1 MPDPALELRGLTKR
15 FGPGVVVGPIE
26 LTVQPGEFVTLLG
39 PSGCGKTTTL
49 NMIAGFVAPDA
60 GSVHLAGRHVERLP
74 PFRRDLGVVFPD
86 YALFPHRTVAENI
99 GFGLRVRR
107 IARPEIARRVDAAM
121 QMVRLEGL
129 GKRRPAQLSG
139 GQRQRVALA
148 RALIIRPSLLLLDEP
163 LSNLDLKLREEM
175 RIEISALQRRLGI
188 ATVFV
193 THDQEEA
200 LTMSDRIAVMQG
212 GSIEQIG
219 TAREI
224 YEAPASAFVATF
236 IGTSNLIS
244 GTVAAGGTVAAASG
258 DAATLLLATGAG
270 PALVASPGRGAPGAA
285 MLIAI
290 RPERLKLTKPGAA
303 PTDASAWPATVTRL
317 IYLGGRTEI
326 HLRLQDGSPAVSYV
340 VNEGGIPWVEGDT
353 VAAWFRPA
361 DAWLLPAAVHPP
373 ISDCPDHQ
381 G

>member
-1 MPDPALELRGLTKR
+1 MPDTALELRGLTKR
-15 FGPGVVVGPIE
+15 FGAGVVVGPID

-60 GSVHLAGRHVERLP
+60 GSVHLAGRHVENLP
-74 PFRRDLGVVFPD
+74 PFRRDLGVVFQD

-99 GFGLRVRR
+99 GFGLRMRR
-107 IARPEIARRVDAAM
+107 IGRSEIARRVDEAM
-121 QMVRLEGL
+121 QMVRLDGL
-129 GKRRPAQLSG
+129 GDRRPAQLSG

-148 RALIIRPSLLLLDEP
+148 RALVIRPSLLLLDEP

-175 RIEISALQRRLGI
+175 RIEISSLQRRLGI

-212 GSIEQIG
+212 GAIEQIG
-219 TAREI
+219 TARDI

-236 IGTSNLIS
+236 IGTTNLVRS
-244 GTVAAGGTVAAASG
+244 TVAARAD
-258 DAATLLLATGAG
+258 DAAIVRLATPAG
-270 PALVASPGRGAPGAA
+270 PALVASPGHLQVGAEV
-285 MLIAI
+285 LLTI
-290 RPERLKLTKPGAA
+290 RPERLKLAKPADA
-303 PTDASAWPATVTRL
+303 PDGVTAWPAQVMRL

-326 HLRLQDGSPAVSYV
+326 HLRLQDGGTAVAYL
-340 VNEGGIPWVEGDT
+340 VNEGSIPWREGET
-353 VAAWFRPA
+353 VAAWFRSG
-361 DAWLLPAAVHPP
+361 DAWVLPAAASAP
-373 ISDCPDHQ
+373 
-381 G
+381 

>member
-1 MPDPALELRGLTKR
+1 MPDAALELRGLTKR
-15 FGPGVVVGPIE
+15 YAAGAVVGPIE

-49 NMIAGFVAPDA
+49 NMIAGFIAPDA
-60 GSVHLAGRHVERLP
+60 GSVHLSGRHVEQLP
-74 PFRRDLGVVFPD
+74 PFRRDLGVVFQD

-99 GFGLRVRR
+99 GFGLRMRR
-107 IARPEIARRVDAAM
+107 IARAEIARRVAEAM
-121 QMVRLEGL
+121 QMVRLDGL
-129 GKRRPAQLSG
+129 GDRRPAQLSG

-148 RALIIRPSLLLLDEP
+148 RALVIRPSLLLLDEP

-212 GSIEQIG
+212 GAIEQIG

-236 IGTSNLIS
+236 IGSTNMLP
-244 GTVAAGGTVAAASG
+244 GVVEAPAAQDGMVR
-258 DAATLLLATGAG
+258 LATPAG
-270 PALVASPGRGAPGAA
+270 PALAATPRRFAIGAA
-285 MLIAI
+285 VAI
-290 RPERLKLTKPGAA
+290 VVRPERLKLATPDAVPAGA
-303 PTDASAWPATVTRL
+303 TAWSVQVMRL
-317 IYLGGRTEI
+317 IYLGARSEI
-326 HLRLQDGSPAVSYV
+326 HLRLQDGSAAVAYL
-340 VNEGGIPWVEGDT
+340 VNEGSVPWREGET
-353 VAAWFRPA
+353 IAAWFRPE
-361 DAWLLPAAVHPP
+361 DAWLLPAAANAL
-373 ISDCPDHQ
+373 PDV
-381 G
+381 GNRG

>member
-1 MPDPALELRGLTKR
+1 MPDPALELRGLTRR
-15 FGPGVVVGPIE
+15 FGAGVVVGPID

-60 GSVHLAGRHVERLP
+60 GSVHLAGRHVETLP
-74 PFRRDLGVVFPD
+74 PFRRDLGVVFQD

-99 GFGLRVRR
+99 GFGLRMRR
-107 IARPEIARRVDAAM
+107 IARQQIVRRVDEAM
-121 QMVRLEGL
+121 QMVRLDGL
-129 GKRRPAQLSG
+129 GERRPGQLSG

-148 RALIIRPSLLLLDEP
+148 RALVIRPSLLLLDEP

-175 RIEISALQRRLGI
+175 RIEISTLQRRLGI

-236 IGTSNLIS
+236 IGTTNLVE
-244 GTVAAGGTVAAASG
+244 GTVETTSTM
-258 DAATLLLATGAG
+258 AATLLLATTAG
-270 PALVASPGRGAPGAA
+270 PARVASPEHYAAGAVVQ
-285 MLIAI
+285 IVI
-290 RPERLKLTKPGAA
+290 RPERLKLAQP
-303 PTDASAWPATVTRL
+303 DVVPAGVTTWLAQVTRL

-326 HLRLQDGSPAVSYV
+326 HVRLRDGSTAVSYV
-340 VNEGGIPWVEGDT
+340 VNEGSLAWREGEA
-353 VAAWFRPA
+353 VAAWFRPE
-361 DAWLLPAAVHPP
+361 DAWLLPATGNAPGIV
-373 ISDCPDHQ
+373 DALDAAT
-381 G
+381 

>member
-15 FGPGVVVGPIE
+15 YGAGVVVGPID

-60 GSVHLAGRHVERLP
+60 GSVHLAGRHVENLP
-74 PFRRDLGVVFPD
+74 PFRRDLGVVFQD
-86 YALFPHRTVAENI
+86 YALFPHRTIAENI
-99 GFGLRVRR
+99 GFGLRMRR
-107 IARPEIARRVDAAM
+107 IARPEIARRVDEAM

-129 GKRRPAQLSG
+129 GNRRPAQLSG

-148 RALIIRPSLLLLDEP
+148 RALVIRPSLLLLDEP

-212 GSIEQIG
+212 GAIRQIG
-219 TAREI
+219 AARDI
-224 YEAPASAFVATF
+224 YEAPASTFVATF
-236 IGTSNLIS
+236 IGTTNLIR
-244 GTVAAGGTVAAASG
+244 GVIAAAT
-258 DAATLLLATGAG
+258 DAAAPLRLATPAG
-270 PALVASPGRGAPGAA
+270 PARIASPQSHPPGTQVQ
-285 MLIAI
+285 IVI
-290 RPERLKLTKPGAA
+290 RPERLKLARPEA
-303 PTDASAWPATVTRL
+303 PPADATTWPAQVTRL

-326 HLRLQDGSPAVSYV
+326 YLRLQDGSAAVSYV
-340 VNEGGIPWVEGDT
+340 VNEGSISWVEGDT
-353 VAAWFRPA
+353 VTAWFRPQ
-361 DAWLLPAAVHPP
+361 DAWLLPAT
-373 ISDCPDHQ
+373 
-381 G
+381 